1 MCKNL
6 VQKGN
11 LSSPL
16 ILYNRTSK
24 RASELSDRLGNCT
37 VSSSIANAVADADI
51 IFSCLLDDNAVF
63 ETFTEI
69 LKHDVKGKLFVS
81 CSTTQPETSD
91 KLASLVEAQDA
102 GLVTM
107 PGKSYHQVESSRN
120 GISRLGIR
128 PHILYF
134 LLDIVSE
141 IEEVQRLTIG
151 DNSVW

>member
-16 ILYNRTSK
+16 VLYNRTAK
-24 RASELSDRLGNCT
+24 RANELSDRVGNCI
-37 VSSSIANAVADADI
+37 VSSSITNAVADADI
-51 IFSCLLDDNAVF
+51 IFSCLTDDNAVL

-107 PGKSYHQVESSRN
+107 PGKSYCQVEKSCNGNNSSKICPQMSN
-120 GISRLGIR
+120 LL
-128 PHILYF
+128 PHE
-134 LLDIVSE
+134 VSE
-141 IEEVQRLTIG
+141 AENVQ
-151 DNSVW
+151 